1 MRGNEGLKRKALSD
15 HQVKTTTGFCPFLL
29 TRTSS
34 AHECG
39 TMSKEIIINAD
50 MAEEIRIAII
60 ENNRL
65 VDLDIEAQSR
75 TKHKGNIY
83 KGIISNIEDSL
94 DAAFVE
100 FGEEKQGF
108 LPLSEIRTELFPA
121 ELKNQKR
128 VKVSD
133 VLSRGQEIVIQVT
146 KDEIGNKGA
155 AVSTYLSLPGR
166 YVVLMH
172 SDDSGG
178 GISRKIENESARQA
192 ARDMLSRLNVPEGM
206 AVIIRTA
213 GMTAARQDLY
223 RDFTLLCEIWQQ
235 VSKGATLG
243 RAPTLLYREPDI
255 VARTIRDYFS
265 NEVTRVVID
274 DEEEYEDSLRYFTD
288 RMPDLVKIL
297 ERHRKKE
304 PIFQHFGIEQ
314 AIEELFEREV
324 KLPSGGYIII
334 EQTEALVSIDVNSG
348 RSTKEAGHAATV
360 YKTNL
365 EATEEIARQLRL
377 RDLGGI
383 VVIDFI
389 DMASGKHKRDVER
402 KLKDVMRADKARI
415 KIDRISDNGTLE
427 LTRQRLRQSHHLISH
442 VTCVHCHGTGRV
454 RDAAGLA
461 ILALRNISG
470 YLAKKRR
477 LLSTLNVKLPVDVAN
492 FLNNQ
497 KRRELVELTDAHETN
512 ISIIGDGGFSGAT
525 IEFEEEKRGQAG
537 LDAAAHNKD
546 YKSEILSGRTH
557 YSKNNKQP
565 EKWNTQPK
573 KPTPPPSI
581 GPAPTLIDFDE
592 SPEATMVVTKEEKP
606 AQEHY
611 DDPLMEALFGSAPQI
626 DVSHLIN
633 KNSTAILDKPETA
646 KRGDHLDSQNESN
659 TADSDETSA
668 DMATDPDLEQNDGTV
683 HPNSDAPRPKS
694 KRNRFSRSRRG
705 RHFQR
710 PETSAPELAPNTST
724 TPIEE

>member
-1 MRGNEGLKRKALSD
+1 MRSNKGIKRKALSEYEL
-15 HQVKTTTGFCPFLL
+15 KANTGFCPFLPM
-29 TRTSS
+29 RTS
-34 AHECG
+34 AHERG
-39 TMSKEIIINAD
+39 HMSKEIIINAD

-128 VKVSD
+128 LKISD

-192 ARDMLSRLNVPEGM
+192 ARDMLARLNVPEGM

-304 PIFQHFGIEQ
+304 PIFQYFGIEQ

-324 KLPSGGYIII
+324 KLTSGGYIVI

-348 RSTKEAGHAATV
+348 KSTKETGHAATV

-365 EATEEIARQLRL
+365 EAAEEIARQLRL

-389 DMASGKHKRDVER
+389 DMDANKHKRDVER
-402 KLKDVMRADKARI
+402 KLKDSMRTDKARI
-415 KIDRISDNGTLE
+415 KIDRISENGTLE

-442 VTCVHCHGTGRV
+442 VACVHCHGTGRV

-461 ILALRNISG
+461 VLALRNISG
-470 YLAKKRR
+470 YLAKKKR
-477 LLSTLNVKLPVDVAN
+477 LLSTLNVKTAVDVAN

-497 KRRELVELTDAHETN
+497 KRRELVDLSDVHEASIN
-512 ISIIGDGGFSGAT
+512 IIGDARFSGAT

-537 LDAAAHNKD
+537 LDAAALNKD
-546 YKSEILSGRTH
+546 YKSEILASRTP

-565 EKWNTQPK
+565 EKWSALPK
-573 KPTPPPSI
+573 KNTPPPSI

-592 SPEATMVVTKEEKP
+592 SPDATMAVARQEKP
-606 AQEHY
+606 VPEHY

-633 KNSTAILDKPETA
+633 KNSTAILEKAEA
-646 KRGDHLDSQNESN
+646 SLDTVACDESN
-659 TADSDETSA
+659 AET
-668 DMATDPDLEQNDGTV
+668 ATDPNLEQNEGDA
-683 HPNSDAPRPKS
+683 HPNSDTPRPKS
-694 KRNRFSRSRRG
+694 RRNRYSRSRRA
-705 RHFQR
+705 RQFNR
-710 PETSAPELAPNTST
+710 AETSTSEPIPNLST
-724 TPIEE
+724 TTTNEE